1 MTTSQPVSTAVKK
14 KRLFLVDGMSHIFR
28 AFYAIRGLTNS
39 QGVPTN
45 AVFGF
50 ASMLRKLVRQYQPDY
65 IAIVFDGMKPTFR
78 HESFEGYKANRAAM
92 PEDLARQ
99 IPLIRKLC
107 EALHLPIL
115 EIEGFEADDIIGT
128 FSQRAEQ
135 EDLEAVIVSND
146 KDMFQLVTEQVRVLH
161 QAKADILFDS
171 AKVEEFFGVPPS
183 QVVDVLGLMGD
194 SVDNVPGAPG
204 IGEKGAKEL
213 IKQFG
218 SIDKLLEQPDKVSR
232 KTYRESLQLHR
243 DQILQSRQLVT
254 IHTAVPLDW
263 NLAELQSQTPDILQL
278 TELFAELGF
287 QSLLREYESQS
298 PPTDSIPSS
307 FETIRNVSEIREM
320 MKALQAEARTYCYV
334 ELDDEDNM
342 QANIRNV
349 AFVGEHGGWQASF
362 GEDSPL
368 RFADFWV
375 VFSDDAIRKV
385 IHNAKNLQV
394 VLLRGGQ
401 KLLGLEWDTMLLSYL
416 TQPNRSNHQFEEIVF
431 AHLQKTPAKVV
442 ADRCM
447 ATRELFS
454 LLHPKFL
461 EEGLEQVYEEIEKPL
476 SEVLAAMELAGI
488 QIDSRMLGD
497 LSLEFEKKLDTL
509 SQKIFELAGTDFN
522 INSPKQLGEILFEKL
537 NLPAPKK
544 LKKSGQFSTSV
555 EVLEQLGQSYEL
567 PRLILEFRQIAK
579 LKTGYVDALPRLV
592 NPVTGRVHTSF
603 NQTVAATGRLS
614 SSNPNLQN
622 IPIRSEMGTKIRS
635 AFIPSNG
642 CVLLAADYSQIELRV
657 LAHLSRDPVL
667 LEAFRNGED
676 IHSRTGS
683 EVFGI
688 HPGLQSAEIRRRA
701 KVINFGIV
709 YGQTAFGLAKEL
721 EISSREAQEFIN
733 RYFEHYRG
741 VKDYIDQTI
750 AETRR
755 TGVSRTLF
763 GRLRQISEIN
773 SKNPNLRGFAERT
786 AVNSPIQGT
795 AADLIK
801 LAMIRIHKK
810 MELNPL
816 KSKMLLQV
824 HDELVFDVP
833 QDELQCMEE
842 LVRIEMES
850 VHTLLVPLVVKMG
863 WGKNWMET

>member
-1 MTTSQPVSTAVKK
+1 MTTSRPVSTAVKK
-14 KRLFLVDGMSHIFR
+14 KRLFLIDGMSHIFR

-50 ASMLRKLVRQYQPDY
+50 ASMLRKLIRQYHPDY
-65 IAIVFDGMKPTFR
+65 VAVVFDGMKPTFR
-78 HESFEGYKANRAAM
+78 HESFEAYKANRAAM

-107 EALHLPIL
+107 LALHLPIL
-115 EIEGFEADDIIGT
+115 EIEGYEADDIIGT
-128 FSQRAEQ
+128 FSLRAEQ

-146 KDMFQLVTEQVRVLH
+146 KDMFQLVTDQVRVLH

-243 DQILQSRQLVT
+243 EQILQSRQLVT
-254 IHTAVPLDW
+254 IHTTVPLDW
-263 NLAELQSQTPDILQL
+263 NLAELQAQPPDISQL
-278 TELFAELGF
+278 TKLFGELGF

-298 PPTDSIPSS
+298 PPPDLIPGS
-307 FETIRNVSEIREM
+307 FETIRNLSELQEM
-320 MKALQAEARTYCYV
+320 MKAFQTAPRIYSYV
-334 ELDDEDNM
+334 EFDGADPI
-342 QANIRNV
+342 QANILG
-349 AFVGEHGGWQASF
+349 VGFAGEQRGWQASF
-362 GEDSPL
+362 GEGSAL
-368 RFADFWV
+368 RFSDFHRF
-375 VFSDDAIRKV
+375 FSDDSIQKV

-394 VLLRGGQ
+394 VLLRQGQ
-401 KLLGLEWDTMLLSYL
+401 KLRGLEWDTMLLSYL

-431 AHLQKTPAKVV
+431 AHLQKTPTKIAV
-442 ADRCM
+442 DRST

-454 LLHPKFL
+454 LLHPKIL
-461 EEGLEQVYEEIEKPL
+461 EEGLEQVYQDIERPL
-476 SEVLAAMELAGI
+476 SEVLAAMEFAGI
-488 QIDSRMLGD
+488 RIDSRLLQD

-509 SQKIFELAGTDFN
+509 SQKIFELAGREFN

-555 EVLEQLGQSYEL
+555 EVLEQLALNYEL

-622 IPIRSEMGTKIRS
+622 IPIRSEMGAPIRS

-657 LAHLSRDPVL
+657 LAHLSQDGVL
-667 LEAFRNGED
+667 LEAFRSGED

-688 HPGLQSAEIRRRA
+688 HPALQSAEIRRRA
-701 KVINFGIV
+701 KVINFGII

-733 RYFEHYRG
+733 RYFERYRG
-741 VKDYIDQTI
+741 VKEYIEHTI

-810 MELNPL
+810 LEREKL

-833 QDELQCMEE
+833 QDELQTMEE
-842 LVRIEMES
+842 LVKTEMES
-850 VHTLLVPLVVKMG
+850 VHPLLVPIVVKIG
-863 WGKNWMET
+863 SGKNWMET